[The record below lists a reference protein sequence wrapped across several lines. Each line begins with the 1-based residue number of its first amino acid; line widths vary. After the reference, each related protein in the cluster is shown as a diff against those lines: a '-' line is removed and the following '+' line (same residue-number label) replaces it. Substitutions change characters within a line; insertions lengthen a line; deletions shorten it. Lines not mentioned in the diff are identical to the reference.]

1 MPALFRARARAESAI
16 LSGRHPDCR
25 STRLGGSPESIAL
38 SACTCARICA
48 GIHNCQLF
56 LNPNSQINF
65 TYCTQ
70 LRRSPPVHVRICDHC
85 VLYISLQKIASIFMC
100 TMWEKFQMQTLITMF
115 KVTMKNWNHFPT
127 ISLLTNSYT
136 GQLQLAEFV
145 STIQFL

>member
-1 MPALFRARARAESAI
+1 MKQLLFFPNFHHQKQLAVMNACTFPSAPAESAI

-38 SACTCARICA
+38 SARTCARICP

-100 TMWEKFQMQTLITMF
+100 TM
-115 KVTMKNWNHFPT
+115 
-127 ISLLTNSYT
+127 
-136 GQLQLAEFV
+136 
-145 STIQFL
+145 